1 MTNNVLQGVDFAAF
15 IERTTQK
22 VGGFDRVRLALLLR
36 QIHSR
41 TVIGSNVKVAL
52 GRSNPGVSQGALSQ
66 M

>member
-1 MTNNVLQGVDFAAF
+1 MTNNVLQGVDFTAF
-15 IERTTQK
+15 ISEPLRK
-22 VGGFDRVRLALLLR
+22 LGGFDRVRLALLLR